1 MMTGSNALKELFK
14 ASFIAVVVALE
25 VFFFYLFMMLASA
38 SQANAEG
45 FDPEKL
51 SLSTVRIVIKSQG
64 QVVSV
69 ASGFVWKDAKHIV
82 TSLHVLGAD
91 PNATVIVEFGK
102 KRRKAKIKSILPEA
116 DLVMLEVKRPL
127 KDWSPLGEFN
137 PDAPKYKSFVTA
149 LGFNKGALGMSTR
162 ELVKG
167 YAKPEIL
174 EQLLPGRAAKIL
186 AKTQMPSVT
195 LPIYYLDGS
204 LLPGYSGS
212 PIVNAQGDLI
222 GIGNGG
228 LESGASSVSWVI
240 PAVNLTDLEASPIS
254 VLPEK
259 AKHSSKLFT
268 LDKIDSGKAGAY
280 WHWQDQNQLTP
291 LKPISF
297 DSFLSRAFAFDA
309 ESALMDELS
318 ATSGANDLSG
328 AHSTQ
333 DANTAN
339 SANSMS
345 RTAAVTQS
353 DDGADAGGD
362 WGEDGDADLSYQL
375 PVAEAF
381 KEVDYQHFHF
391 TKVKTRSFAEMLA
404 SSGNPKSIERMLALF
419 DRFFPGYTLDLERQS
434 FDVYTDAHY
443 GLNLILPQDT
453 ELTVEDGFLLA
464 KGDMF
469 CRTCAYEVQ
478 YHARN
483 LTANIQ
489 HYLEKNA
496 RTFLHRV
503 AEQHWQDLNAEGD
516 YQEYVDFR
524 QIEAFG
530 NHRHVLRAAFS
541 DFDEPFKNRFEL
553 NYFVAAHSRDAWFQ
567 VQGILNPFDDALL
580 SRIQQ
585 YQGTDCTVLHLSSEQ
600 VAVCREART
609 AFNVLAST
617 HFTSFS
623 NQIFSALASP
633 PASDR

>member
-14 ASFIAVVVALE
+14 ASLIAVVVSLE
-25 VFFFYLFMMLASA
+25 VFFFYVFMLLASA
-38 SQANAEG
+38 SQASAQTGEET

-137 PDAPKYKSFVTA
+137 PSAPKYKSFVTA

-212 PIVNAQGDLI
+212 PIVNAKGDLI

-240 PAVNLTDLEASPIS
+240 PAINLTELETSPIN
-254 VLPEK
+254 VLPAK
-259 AKHSSKLFT
+259 AKHTSKLFT
-268 LDKIDSGKAGAY
+268 LDKIDAGKAGAY

-291 LKPISF
+291 LKPIGF
-297 DSFLSRAFAFDA
+297 DGFLSRAFAFDA
-309 ESALMDELS
+309 EAGMDARKPAGL
-318 ATSGANDLSG
+318 GAGLVADSKQVL
-328 AHSTQ
+328 
-333 DANTAN
+333 
-339 SANSMS
+339 
-345 RTAAVTQS
+345 
-353 DDGADAGGD
+353 GADWEAESD
-362 WGEDGDADLSYQL
+362 SDLSYKL

-381 KEVDYQHFHF
+381 KAVDYQHFHF
-391 TKVKTRSFAEMLA
+391 VKVKTRSFAQMLA
-404 SSGNPKSIERMLALF
+404 SSGNPEGISKVNALF
-419 DRFFPGYTLDLERQS
+419 QRFFPGFVIDLDNQF

-443 GLNLILPQDT
+443 GLNLILPQGT
-453 ELTVEDGFLLA
+453 ELMVEEGFLLA
-464 KGDMF
+464 KGEMF
-469 CRTCAYEVQ
+469 CRACPYEVQ
-478 YHARN
+478 YHARS
-483 LTANIQ
+483 LTPQIQ
-489 HYLEKNA
+489 TFMETNA
-496 RTFLHRV
+496 RGFLHRV

-524 QIEAFG
+524 DIEAFG

-541 DFDEPFKNRFEL
+541 DFDEPFKDRFEL

-567 VQGILNPFDDALL
+567 VQGILNPFDETLF
-580 SRIQQ
+580 SMINEF
-585 YQGTDCTVLHLSSEQ
+585 QGTDCTALNISGEQ
-600 VAVCREART
+600 SQVCLQAVT

-623 NQIFSALASP
+623 NQVFSALATH
-633 PASDR
+633 PASKR